1 MEDLWCFAPTFCS
14 VEEGLNH
21 QVCGV
26 PHAHVPADD
35 LTSENIDDGGQIDEI
50 AAPRNVREVS
60 GPENVGL
67 DGTDRFGEIW
77 DGSGWVSNV
86 AWFPRLA
93 THDLWLDAKLLHD
106 AVDPLA
112 VQAKEQR
119 HPPVAVGWLLFTQ
132 GHDLFF
138 DIRVFLGFI
147 RTAIQGLTA
156 YSEFAGHSRF
166 AFSFC
171 HTRPTLPDFFPRAF
185 P

>member
-1 MEDLWCFAPTFCS
+1 MEDLWCFAPTFCG
-14 VEEGLNH
+14 VEGGLNH

-35 LTSENIDDGGQIDEI
+35 LTSENIDDGGQIDES

-93 THDLWLDAKLLHD
+93 THDLLLDL
-106 AVDPLA
+106 
-112 VQAKEQR
+112 
-119 HPPVAVGWLLFTQ
+119 
-132 GHDLFF
+132 
-138 DIRVFLGFI
+138 RVFLGFL
-147 RTAIQGLTA
+147 RTVIQGLTA